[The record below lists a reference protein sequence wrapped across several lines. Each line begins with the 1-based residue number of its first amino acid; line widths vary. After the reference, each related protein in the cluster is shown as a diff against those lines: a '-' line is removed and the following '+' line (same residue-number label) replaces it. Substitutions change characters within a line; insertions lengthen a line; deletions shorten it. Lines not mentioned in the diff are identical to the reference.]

1 MVSHETEKKMKD
13 LRHSGYSNAEIAEKV
28 GVSYPTVLHKIGK
41 QPKRI
46 TSNNIKI
53 GQTIRKQ
60 KETLKS
66 NSRTEYQTK
75 AKMISEYN
83 REIILQLDKW
93 ARTLMQL
100 PRDMDEIPINLTN
113 ISTKERRN

>member
-1 MVSHETEKKMKD
+1 MLKNETITKMKA
-13 LRHSGYSNAEIAEKV
+13 LRHAGYSNVEIAKKV
-28 GVSYPTVLHKIGK
+28 GVSYQTVLHKIGK

-46 TSNNIKI
+46 TSSNCKI
-53 GQTIRKQ
+53 GKTIQKQ
-60 KETLKS
+60 KETLKVDA
-66 NSRTEYQTK
+66 RTEYQQK

-113 ISTKERRN
+113 ISTKERKN